1 VPRRC
6 EQDGSGPR
14 GTVPIVSRTEPDRP
28 PAYRFLKILAWIV
41 VKVVFRRVDVTGG
54 SRLVEGRPTVIAAN
68 HTNGLADPVLMV
80 GKLPGLPS
88 FLAGRDLWRFPPAR
102 FLFWLAHVL
111 PVTRRRDGADPN
123 GNESVFAA
131 CHEALAH
138 GAHIALFP
146 EGGVHLE
153 PSMIPLKTGT
163 ARIALGA
170 AADDGTPGITI
181 LPIGLV
187 YDDKGRF
194 RSQAAIH
201 IGHPIEVDDWVTRYR
216 EDGPDAVRGLTNL
229 LALRLHDLTLNHASW
244 EEAAVVDRAAAITIL
259 GERDAGPREPVFA
272 ERSALSRAL
281 AAAIRSSGGE
291 DGAAFRGLAAAIEDY
306 RRDLALLG
314 IDSPRA
320 VPRLHPGWIRLRLAR
335 LAVGSVALMPFAG
348 VGMVLNGAIV
358 PVAHLVKARV
368 KHPAWQTTAK
378 GLTGLFLL
386 PMLWGT
392 ETTIAYRR
400 FGARTAIAVAAA
412 GPIGGA
418 AWIAWRVRWL
428 RWRRTAASLE
438 WFRRPDEALAAAR
451 ASREAVLEH
460 VAALVGEPALA
471 RIRAEA

>member
-1 VPRRC
+1 MTRPGA
-6 EQDGSGPR
+6 E
-14 GTVPIVSRTEPDRP
+14 RP

-41 VKVVFRRVDVTGG
+41 VKVIFRRVDVTGA
-54 SRLVEGRPTVIAAN
+54 SRLVEGEPTVIASN

-80 GKLPGLPS
+80 GRLPGLPS
-88 FLAGRDLWRFPPAR
+88 FLAGADLWRFPPAR
-102 FLFWLAHVL
+102 FLFWLARVL
-111 PVTRRRDGADPN
+111 PVSRRREGADPN
-123 GNESVFAA
+123 SNESVFEA
-131 CHEALAH
+131 CHEALAQ

-170 AADDGTPGITI
+170 AADHGTPGVTI

-201 IGHPIEVDDWVTRYR
+201 IGHPIEVDDWVERYR
-216 EDGPDAVRGLTNL
+216 EDGPSAVRGLTNL
-229 LALRLHDLTLNHASW
+229 LAHRLHDLTLNHASW
-244 EEAAVVDRAAAITIL
+244 EEAAVIDRAAAITIL

-281 AAAIRSSGGE
+281 AAAIDASGGE
-291 DGAAFRGLAAAIEDY
+291 HGAAFRGLASAIEDY

-314 IDSPRA
+314 IDNPRA
-320 VPRLHPGWIRLRLAR
+320 VPRLHPGWIRLRVAR
-335 LAVGSVALMPFAG
+335 LAVGSVILMPFAG
-348 VGMVLNGAIV
+348 VGMALNGAIV
-358 PVAHLVKARV
+358 PVVHLVRAKV

-386 PMLWGT
+386 PTLWAT

-400 FGARTAIAVAAA
+400 FGGRTAIAVAAA

-438 WFRRPDEALAAAR
+438 WFRRPDEVLAAAR

-460 VAALVGEPALA
+460 VAALVGEPAIA

>member
-1 VPRRC
+1 
-6 EQDGSGPR
+6 
-14 GTVPIVSRTEPDRP
+14 
-28 PAYRFLKILAWIV
+28 
-41 VKVVFRRVDVTGG
+41 
-54 SRLVEGRPTVIAAN
+54 
-68 HTNGLADPVLMV
+68 
-80 GKLPGLPS
+80 
-88 FLAGRDLWRFPPAR
+88 
-102 FLFWLAHVL
+102 
-111 PVTRRRDGADPN
+111 
-123 GNESVFAA
+123 
-131 CHEALAH
+131 
-138 GAHIALFP
+138 
-146 EGGVHLE
+146 
-153 PSMIPLKTGT
+153 
-163 ARIALGA
+163 
-170 AADDGTPGITI
+170 
-181 LPIGLV
+181 V

-201 IGHPIEVDDWVTRYR
+201 IGHPIDIEEWVDRYR

-229 LALRLHDLTLNHASW
+229 LAHRLHELTLNHASW

-259 GERDAGPREPVFA
+259 GEREAGPREPVFA

-291 DGAAFRGLAAAIEDY
+291 SSAQFRGLAAAVEDY

-314 IDSPRA
+314 IDNPRA
-320 VPRLHPGWIRLRLAR
+320 VPRLQPGWIRLRLAR
-335 LAVGSVALMPFAG
+335 LAVGSVALMPFAA

-358 PVAHLVKARV
+358 PVAHLVKAKV

-428 RWRRTAASLE
+428 RWRRTVASLE
-438 WFRRPDEALAAAR
+438 WFRRPDQALAAAR
-451 ASREAVLEH
+451 TSRETVLEQ
-460 VAALVGEPALA
+460 VTALVGEPAIA
-471 RIRAEA
+471 RIRAHA